1 MKKCFVSMVTFCLL
15 VIVSAACSR
24 SESSWREAVS
34 LYKSALCKS
43 YNSLKNPTTDM
54 QEALRRSTEIQSE
67 IEQMK
72 EKLEQVKSELSDD
85 EKRAFL
91 QAIADATRDA
101 GLGKCSD

>member
-1 MKKCFVSMVTFCLL
+1 
-15 VIVSAACSR
+15 
-24 SESSWREAVS
+24 
-34 LYKSALCKS
+34 
-43 YNSLKNPTTDM
+43 M